1 MGAIGSPKDRSAPR
15 MGAELPIGL
24 RAMPRAPI
32 GPTPE
37 ARYAQAVRG
46 VLVGTVFGR
55 PQLSVIRSDGT
66 ETSRFSAK
74 STMAVT
80 RTCPEPIRIQNG
92 IHRTASHTTH
102 LSHVVQIAAPAFE

>member
-1 MGAIGSPKDRSAPR
+1 MGAIGSPKDRSAARHPPEGPCGPR
-15 MGAELPIGL
+15 VGAELPIGL

-46 VLVGTVFGR
+46 VLVGSVSGR

-66 ETSRFSAK
+66 ETSRFSAT

-92 IHRTASHTTH
+92 THRTA
-102 LSHVVQIAAPAFE
+102 